1 MVVTDRD
8 GMPSC
13 TTERSCRVAVGQA
26 CTQAPQDTH
35 SESMKDSP
43 APAETLDSKPRP
55 SMVNANVPWI
65 SSQAR
70 THREQAM
77 HLDGSK
83 SKYGLLWSATASRW
97 FAPS

>member
-1 MVVTDRD
+1 MVVTDRV
-8 GMPSC
+8 GIPSC
-13 TTERSCRVAVGQA
+13 TTERSCRVDVGHA